1 MIDKLN
7 LNTDYT
13 YMYKRYNKQCLRMED
28 PKIGNNQKERLPRI
42 STDINKNHFRDI
54 NRRGVITK
62 LTFVYK

>member
-1 MIDKLN
+1 
-7 LNTDYT
+7 
-13 YMYKRYNKQCLRMED
+13 MYKRYNKQCLRMED

-42 STDINKNHFRDI
+42 TTDINKNHFRDI